1 MSGVDTRHVDRDSL
15 FLSAELRFDGD
26 LTSHRVRVRN
36 LSALGMM
43 AEGDLRTLAGT
54 RLVVTLRNIPPIE
67 GSVAW
72 VHGQRFGIAFA
83 EEIDPKAPRSPV
95 TTGDMAA
102 PRYAQ
107 PARVG
112 AARFATD
119 PKRVRTI

>member
-15 FLSAELRFDGD
+15 FLSADLRFEGD
-26 LTSHRVRVRN
+26 PTTHRVRVRN

-43 AEGDLRTLAGT
+43 AEGDVRTLAGT
-54 RLVVTLRNIPPIE
+54 RVVVSLRNIPPID

-83 EEIDPKAPRSPV
+83 QEIDPKAPRSPV
-95 TTGDMAA
+95 GTGDVAA

-107 PARVG
+107 AARVG

-119 PKRVRTI
+119 PKRVRNI